1 LSGPLDWAVVGRALD
16 GQDESGDLHVVA
28 PFEGGV
34 LIGAIDG
41 LGHGADAAIAARA
54 AAEVLTSHPAESLLR
69 LIERCHESLRSTRG
83 AVITLASF
91 DTRRA
96 ELTWMGVGNAEAVL
110 LRADA
115 SISEAAPL
123 RGGIVGHRLPA
134 FREATVSVAEGDTLV
149 FTTDGIRAGFSRI
162 RSLLGSPGELAESIM
177 LEFGKPSDDAMV
189 IVARYTGVDCR

>member
-1 LSGPLDWAVVGRALD
+1 LSSPFDWAVVGRALE

-54 AAEVLTSHPAESLLR
+54 AAEVLTGHPTYSLLR
-69 LIERCHESLRSTRG
+69 LIELCHERLRNTRG

-115 SISEAAPL
+115 SSEAAPL
-123 RGGIVGHRLPA
+123 RGGIVGSRLPA
-134 FREATVSVAEGDTLV
+134 FREASVSVAAGDMLV
-149 FTTDGIRAGFSRI
+149 LATDGIRAGFSRI
-162 RSLLGSPGELAESIM
+162 RSPFGSPAEVAESIM
-177 LEFGKPSDDAMV
+177 LEFGKANDDAMV
-189 IVARYTGVDCR
+189 IVARYTGAECH